1 MKTCFLAADI
11 LLPKTAMHEKWSVIA
26 CDQFTSDRAYWDR
39 VEAFVGAQD
48 STFHMVFPEID
59 LENEPAV
66 RIAKIHKAM
75 EDALCNDV
83 FSEYKDS
90 FVYVERTLQ
99 NGMIRPGIV
108 GAVDLE
114 QYHYDPKQKPNIG
127 ATEQTVLER
136 IPPRIAVRR
145 NADLEFPHII
155 LFCNDEKDQIIK
167 LLQDKKDQLPKLY
180 DFDLM
185 ENGGHICGWL
195 VSGADAEM
203 LQNALDRYAAENADK
218 TAFLVAD
225 GNHSLV
231 TAKSWYEEVRANNPD
246 QDLSDHPARYAM
258 VELENILDDSIAF
271 EPIHRVIFDTDPDK
285 LLADIQAICAADG
298 IPLTCLVGQKRYTV
312 KLNIPEGELPIA
324 VLQKFLD
331 DWLKKN
337 AGKIDYIHDAEAVEN
352 FAMEKNAIGI
362 LLPSFDKSELFAF
375 GATGHILPRKTFSLG
390 HSREKRYYLEG
401 RKIK

>member
-1 MKTCFLAADI
+1 MNPSFFGTNI
-11 LLPKTAMHEKWSVIA
+11 LLPKTAAHEKWSVIA

-39 VEAFVGAQD
+39 VEAFVGEND

-59 LENEPAV
+59 LENRPAE

-75 EDALCNDV
+75 QEALQNDV
-83 FSEYKDS
+83 FVEYKNS
-90 FVYVERTLQ
+90 FVYIERTLQ

-155 LFCNDEKDQIIK
+155 LFCNDEKNQMIK
-167 LLQDKKDQLPKLY
+167 RIGNRKEQLRKLY

-185 ENGGHICGWL
+185 ENGGHIAGWL
-195 VSGADAEM
+195 VDSADAEM
-203 LQNALDRYAAENADK
+203 LQEALDQYSSENADK

-231 TAKSWYEEVRANNPD
+231 TAKSWYEELKANNPGK
-246 QDLSDHPARYAM
+246 DLSEHPARYAM

-271 EPIHRVIFDTDPDK
+271 EPIHRVIFDTDPYK
-285 LLADIQAICAADG
+285 MLADMQTVCVEDG
-298 IPLTCLVGQKRYTV
+298 TQITCIVGQQRYV
-312 KLNIPEGELPIA
+312 VNLNIPEGELPVA
-324 VLQKFLD
+324 VMQKFLD

-337 AGKIDYIHDAEAVEN
+337 PGKIDYIHDADAVEN
-352 FAMEKNAIGI
+352 FAANENAIGI

-375 GATGHILPRKTFSLG
+375 GASGHILPRKTFSLG
-390 HSREKRYYLEG
+390 HSREKRYYFEG
-401 RKIK
+401 RRIK

>member
-1 MKTCFLAADI
+1 MKSCFSGTNI
-11 LLPKTAMHEKWSVIA
+11 LLPRTAEYGKWSVIA

-39 VEAFVGAQD
+39 VEDFVGDND

-59 LENEPAV
+59 LEDRPAE
-66 RIAKIHKAM
+66 RISKIHRAM
-75 EDALCNDV
+75 LDALQKGV
-83 FSEYKDS
+83 FTEYENA

-114 QYHYDPKQKPNIG
+114 QYHYDPEQKPNVG

-145 NADLEFPHII
+145 NAPLEFPHII
-155 LFCNDEKDQIIK
+155 LFCKDEKDLIIK
-167 LLQDKKDQLPKLY
+167 QIGEHKDQLRKLY

-185 ENGGHICGWL
+185 EDGGHITGWL
-195 VSGADAEM
+195 VDGIDACK
-203 LQNALDRYAAENADK
+203 LQAALDLYSSENSDK

-231 TAKSWYEEVRANNPD
+231 TAKTWYDELKASDPTV
-246 QDLSDHPARYAM
+246 DLSEHPARYAM

-271 EPIHRVIFDTDPDK
+271 EPIHRVIFDTDPNK
-285 LLADIQAICAADG
+285 LLNDMMAICAEDG
-298 IPLTCLVGQKRYTV
+298 TQVTCIVGQQHYV
-312 KLNIPEGELPIA
+312 MKLNIPEGELPVAIM
-324 VLQKFLD
+324 QKFLD
-331 DWLKKN
+331 EWLKKN
-337 AGKIDYIHDAEAVEN
+337 PGKIDYIHDVDAVES
-352 FAMEKNAIGI
+352 FAATENAIGI
-362 LLPSFDKSELFAF
+362 LMPSFDKSELFAF

-390 HSREKRYYLEG
+390 HSREKRYYIEG